1 MWRTSDFTLER
12 ELKKD
17 HQRWV
22 WDAAFSIDSQYLFTG
37 KHILKKINMFLNN
50 ATNFL
55 ASSDGYA
62 NLWNV
67 KTGQLER
74 DYAGHQKA
82 VTALA
87 FRDSAI

>member
-1 MWRTSDFTLER
+1 ML
-12 ELKKD
+12 
-17 HQRWV
+17 
-22 WDAAFSIDSQYLFTG
+22 
-37 KHILKKINMFLNN
+37 LNN
-50 ATNFL
+50 AINFL

-67 KTGQLER
+67 KTGTLER